1 MVRHLLKIY
10 MDKVGK
16 KLQSEHGKRCLVM
29 HNYCILC
36 PVTSECKVSK
46 YLTNT
51 LFFFQKII
59 LTGLHELV
67 WRQKYK
73 T

>member
-1 MVRHLLKIY
+1 

-67 WRQKYK
+67 
-73 T
+73 